1 MNKNIFPIGQPNDDY
16 AEFFS
21 GQSYL
26 QVLSD
31 KQLTIFNVTFEPGC
45 RNNWHIHHAQS
56 GGGQIL
62 LVTSGKDIIRN
73 GESLLKNCTLVMS

>member
-1 MNKNIFPIGQPNDDY
+1 MNKNIFPIGKPNDDY

-45 RNNWHIHHAQS
+45 
-56 GGGQIL
+56 
-62 LVTSGKDIIRN
+62 
-73 GESLLKNCTLVMS
+73 